1 MKGENKLLQ
10 PVVLGIVFILLL
22 TWLICLSY
30 LFKEKLSNMIGMV
43 VSMTLGM
50 ITGLSIGTFS
60 AVLFPDLFF
69 EITVLSMLIG
79 GFVGVIA
86 GFPYSLIAIIDGLIS
101 GVMGGMMGTMLGV
114 MISSE
119 HYNQLLNIMSLWTVG
134 IFFLIYLLLVYEIN
148 KESNNNSL
156 ISHPLPYFT
165 LVCLFILSFHY
176 FTFEFNN
183 STNHHADHVN
193 NQEIIM
199 DANEYQFGPD
209 QVQVLPGEEVTLT
222 LVNNGIEQHDFEIKG
237 LDFHLHAMPGT
248 SESMS
253 VVFPKS
259 GTYEAICTIPGHE
272 AAGMTATIIVTEL

>member
-22 TWLICLSY
+22 TWLISLSY
-30 LFKEKLSNMIGMV
+30 LFKKKLSNMIGMV

-50 ITGLSIGTFS
+50 IIGISIGTFS

-114 MISSE
+114 MISPE
-119 HYNQLLNIMSLWTVG
+119 HYNQLLNILSLWTVG
-134 IFFLIYLLLVYEIN
+134 IFFLLYLLLVYELN
-148 KESNNNSL
+148 KEPNNQSL
-156 ISHPLPYFT
+156 FSHPLPFFA
-165 LVCLFILSFHY
+165 LVCLFIFSFHN

-183 STNHHADHVN
+183 SPTHHADHGN
-193 NQEIIM
+193 NQEIVVG
-199 DANEYQFGPD
+199 ANEYQFGPD
-209 QVQVLPGEEVTLT
+209 LIQVFPGEEVSLT
-222 LVNNGIEQHDFEIKG
+222 LVNNGIEEHDFEIKG

-248 SESMS
+248 SENMS
-253 VVFPKS
+253 VVFPKT
-259 GTYEAICTIPGHE
+259 GTYEAVCTIPGHE